1 MLPFG
6 QNIIFTSGEDAM
18 ISANMKKFYINGA
31 WVEPNSAAR
40 MGVENPATEEIV
52 TEVALGNQADID
64 AAIAA
69 ARAAFD
75 AYTVWPVEK
84 RIALVKRI
92 LEVYN
97 SRYEDFA
104 QAMSTEMGAPI
115 EWARGAQAWAGQVHI
130 EATIKAAE
138 EMSWEYSRGTTRI
151 VYEGIGVCALIT
163 PWNWPMNQIACKV
176 APALIAGCTMV
187 LKPSEIAPLSGV
199 LFAEV
204 CHEAGVPAGVFNLV
218 NGTGPEVG
226 ARMSSHPEV
235 DMVSFTGSTRA
246 GTAVAAAAAPTVKRV
261 AQELGG
267 KSANIILPSADL
279 AAAVAAGVNAIMSN
293 TGQSCDAP
301 TRMFVSRAQQAEA
314 LAVAKATAEAIIPG
328 DPRLENTTM
337 GPLIS
342 KTQHEKVQRLIQAGI
357 DEGATLVCGGVGRPA
372 GLNRGWFAKPT
383 IFGDVTNEMTISKEE
398 IFGPVLAILPYDSI
412 DDAVRM
418 ANDTVYGLAAYIA
431 GPVEEARPIAR
442 RLRAGTVNLN
452 YPDWDT
458 SAPFGGYKQS
468 GNGREYADWGIHDF
482 CEVKGIV
489 GYGDA

>member
-1 MLPFG
+1 
-6 QNIIFTSGEDAM
+6 M
-18 ISANMKKFYINGA
+18 ISKNISKFYINGE
-31 WVEPNSAAR
+31 WVEPISKTR
-40 MGVENPATEEIV
+40 MGVENPANEEIV
-52 TEVALGNQADID
+52 AQVALGNAEDADR
-64 AAIAA
+64 AIMA

-75 AYTVWPVEK
+75 AYTVWPVAK

-104 QAMSTEMGAPI
+104 QAMLTEMGAPI
-115 EWARGAQAWAGQVHI
+115 EWARGAQAWAGQVHV

-138 EMSWEYSRGTTRI
+138 EMQWEYSLGTTRI

-204 CHEAGVPAGVFNLV
+204 CHEAGVPPGVFNLV
-218 NGTGPEVG
+218 NGDGPGVG
-226 ARMSSHPEV
+226 TRITSHPEI

-246 GTAVAAAAAPTVKRV
+246 GTLIAAAAAPTVKRV
-261 AQELGG
+261 AQEMGG
-267 KSANIILPSADL
+267 KSANIILPNADL
-279 AAAVAAGVNAIMSN
+279 AAAVEAGVNAVMSN

-301 TRMFVSRAQQAEA
+301 TRMFVQRSRQAEA
-314 LAVAKATAEAIIPG
+314 LAVAKATAEAIVPG
-328 DPRLENTTM
+328 DPTAEGTTM

-342 KTQHEKVQRLIQAGI
+342 KVQYEKVQRLIQVGI
-357 DEGATLVCGGVGRPA
+357 DEGATLVTGGLGRPA
-372 GLNRGWFAKPT
+372 GLNRGWFCKPT
-383 IFGDVTNEMTISKEE
+383 IFGDVENEMTISKEE
-398 IFGPVLAILPYDSI
+398 IFGPVLSILPYDTV

-418 ANDTVYGLAAYIA
+418 ANDSVYGLAAYVA
-431 GPVEEARPIAR
+431 GPVEDARPVAR

-489 GYGDA
+489 GYGEA

>member
-1 MLPFG
+1 
-6 QNIIFTSGEDAM
+6 M
-18 ISANMKKFYINGA
+18 ISANMTKFYINGA
-31 WVEPNSAAR
+31 WVEPISTTR
-40 MGVENPATEEIV
+40 IGVENPATEEIV
-52 TEVALGNQADID
+52 AQVAMGNDADAD
-64 AAIAA
+64 RAIMA

-75 AYTVWPVEK
+75 GWTVTPVAK
-84 RIALVKRI
+84 RIALLKRI
-92 LEVYN
+92 LEIYN
-97 SRYEDFA
+97 DRAEDFA

-115 EWARGAQAWAGQVHI
+115 DWARNAQFWAGQVHI
-130 EATIKAAE
+130 EATIRAAE
-138 EMSWEYSRGTTRI
+138 EMAWEYSRGTTRI

-176 APALIAGCTMV
+176 APALVAGCTMV

-204 CHEAGVPAGVFNLV
+204 CHAAGVPAGVFNLV
-218 NGTGPEVG
+218 NGDGPGVG
-226 ARMSSHPEV
+226 TRITSHPEV

-246 GTAVAAAAAPTVKRV
+246 GTLIAAAAAPTVKRV
-261 AQELGG
+261 AQEMGG

-279 AAAVAAGVNAIMSN
+279 AAAVAAGVNAVMSN

-301 TRMFVSRAQQAEA
+301 TRMFVHRSQQAEA
-314 LAVAKATAEAIIPG
+314 LAIAKTTAEAIVPG
-328 DPRLENTTM
+328 DPLADGTTM

-342 KTQHEKVQRLIQAGI
+342 KVQFDKVQRLIQTGI
-357 DEGATLVCGGVGRPA
+357 DEGATLVTGGLGRPA
-372 GLNRGWFAKPT
+372 GLNRGWFCKPT
-383 IFGDVTNEMTISKEE
+383 IFGDVQNEMTISKEE
-398 IFGPVLAILPYDSI
+398 IFGPVLSVLAYDTV

-418 ANDTVYGLAAYIA
+418 ANDSVYGLAAYVS
-431 GPVEEARPIAR
+431 GPVADAIPVAH

-489 GYGDA
+489 GYGA

>member
-1 MLPFG
+1 
-6 QNIIFTSGEDAM
+6 M
-18 ISANMKKFYINGA
+18 ISDNLGKFYINGQ
-31 WVEPNSAAR
+31 WVVPHSRAT

-52 TEVALGNQADID
+52 AQVALGDQTDID
-64 AAIAA
+64 AAIMA

-75 AYTVWPVEK
+75 AYTVLPVAK

-151 VYEGIGVCALIT
+151 VYEGIGVCGLIT

-187 LKPSEIAPLSGV
+187 LKPSEIAPLSGI

-218 NGTGPEVG
+218 NGTGPDVG

-267 KSANIILPSADL
+267 KSANIILPTANL
-279 AAAVAAGVNAIMSN
+279 AEAVAAGVAGCFGN

-301 TRMFVSRAQQAEA
+301 TRMFVSRGQHAEA
-314 LAVAKATAEAIIPG
+314 LKAAKAAADEVVVG
-328 DPRLENTTM
+328 DPRQTATTM

-342 KTQHEKVQRLIQAGI
+342 KLQYEKVQRLIQAGI
-357 DEGATLVCGGVGRPA
+357 DEGATLVCGGLGRPA
-372 GLNRGWFAKPT
+372 GMNRGWFVQPT

-398 IFGPVLAILPYDSI
+398 IFGPVLSILPYDSV
-412 DDAVRM
+412 DHAVQM

-431 GPVEEARPIAR
+431 GPVKDAIPVAR
-442 RLRAGTVNLN
+442 RMRAGTVNLN

-489 GYGDA
+489 GYGE

>member
-1 MLPFG
+1 
-6 QNIIFTSGEDAM
+6 M
-18 ISANMKKFYINGA
+18 IPANMLKFYINGRWA
-31 WVEPNSAAR
+31 DPISQSR

-52 TEVALGNQADID
+52 CEVALGGDADAD
-64 AAIAA
+64 AAILA
-69 ARAAFD
+69 ARAAFP
-75 AYTVWPVEK
+75 AWTVRPVAE
-84 RIALVKRI
+84 RIAIVKRI

-97 SRYEDFA
+97 ERYEEFA
-104 QAMSTEMGAPI
+104 QVMMTEMGAPI

-130 EATIKAAE
+130 EATIKAGE
-138 EMSWEYSRGTTRI
+138 EMVWEYNRGTTRI

-199 LFAEV
+199 LFAQV
-204 CHEAGVPAGVFNLV
+204 CHDAGVPAGVFNLV

-226 ARMSSHPEV
+226 ARMSVHPEV

-246 GTAVAAAAAPTVKRV
+246 GSAIAAAAAPTVKRV
-261 AQELGG
+261 AQEMGG

-279 AAAVAAGVNAIMSN
+279 AAAVEAGVNAIMSN
-293 TGQSCDAP
+293 AGQSCDAP
-301 TRMFVSRAQQAEA
+301 TRMFVPRARQAEA
-314 LAVAKATAEAIIPG
+314 LAVARTTAEAIVPG
-328 DPRLENTTM
+328 DPLAAGTTM

-342 KTQHEKVQRLIQAGI
+342 KAQFEKVQRLIKAGI
-357 DEGATLVCGGVGRPA
+357 DEGATLVTGGLGRPP
-372 GLNRGWFAKPT
+372 GLNRGWFARPT
-383 IFGDVTNEMTISKEE
+383 IFGDVENEMTISKEE
-398 IFGPVLAILPYDSI
+398 IFGPVLAVLPYDTVE
-412 DDAVRM
+412 DAVRM
-418 ANDTVYGLAAYIA
+418 ANDSVYGLAAYVS
-431 GPVEEARPIAR
+431 GPVADAIPVARQ
-442 RLRAGTVNLN
+442 LRAGTVNLN

-489 GYGDA
+489 GYGV

>member
-1 MLPFG
+1 
-6 QNIIFTSGEDAM
+6 M
-18 ISANMKKFYINGA
+18 IPANMLKFYIDGQ
-31 WVEPNSAAR
+31 WVDPISTAR
-40 MGVENPATEEIV
+40 IGVENPATEEIV
-52 TEVALGNQADID
+52 CEVAMGNEKDADR
-64 AAIAA
+64 AILA

-75 AYTVWPVEK
+75 GWTYTPVK
-84 RIALVKRI
+84 DRIALVKRI

-97 SRYEDFA
+97 ERYEDFA

-115 EWARGAQAWAGQVHI
+115 TWARGAQAWAGQVHI

-138 EMSWEYSRGTTRI
+138 EMVWEYNRGSTRI
-151 VYEGIGVCALIT
+151 VYEGIGVCSLIT

-199 LFAEV
+199 LFAQV
-204 CHEAGVPAGVFNLV
+204 LHDAGVPKGVFNLV
-218 NGTGPEVG
+218 NGAGPDVG

-246 GTAVAAAAAPTVKRV
+246 GTAIAAAAAPTVKRV

-267 KSANIILPSADL
+267 KSPNIILPTANI
-279 AAAVAAGVNAIMSN
+279 AEAVAAGVNAVMSN

-301 TRMFVSRAQQAEA
+301 TRMLVPRAAQAEA
-314 LAVAKATAEAIIPG
+314 LKVAKATAEAIVVG
-328 DPRLENTTM
+328 DPRDEATVL
-337 GPLIS
+337 GPLVS
-342 KTQHEKVQRLIQAGI
+342 KLQFDKVQRLIQAGI
-357 DEGATLVCGGVGRPA
+357 DEGATLVTGGVGRPA
-372 GLNRGWFAKPT
+372 DLNRGWFVRPT
-383 IFGDVTNEMTISKEE
+383 VFGDVINAMTISKEE
-398 IFGPVLAILPYDSI
+398 IFGPVLAIQPYDSI
-412 DDAVRM
+412 EDAITQ
-418 ANDTVYGLAAYIA
+418 ANDTVYGLAAFIA
-431 GPVEEARPIAR
+431 GPVEDAKPVARK
-442 RLRAGTVNLN
+442 LRAGTVNLN

-489 GYGDA
+489 GWGD

>member
-1 MLPFG
+1 
-6 QNIIFTSGEDAM
+6 M
-18 ISANMKKFYINGA
+18 ISVNMTKFYINGA
-31 WVEPNSAAR
+31 WVQPNSAAR

-52 TEVALGNQADID
+52 AEVALGNQADID

-75 AYTVWPVEK
+75 SYTIWPVQK
-84 RIALVKRI
+84 RIDLVKRI

-104 QAMSTEMGAPI
+104 QAISTEMGAPI

-138 EMSWEYSRGTTRI
+138 EMAWEYSRGTTRI
-151 VYEGIGVCALIT
+151 VHEGIGVCALIT

-204 CHEAGVPAGVFNLV
+204 CHEAGVPPGVFNLV

-267 KSANIILPSADL
+267 KSPNIILPNADL

-301 TRMFVSRAQQAEA
+301 TRMFVQRDQQAAA
-314 LAVAKATAEAIIPG
+314 LAVAKETAEALIPG
-328 DPRLENTTM
+328 DPTLETTTM

-342 KTQHEKVQRLIQAGI
+342 KTQYEKVQRLIQAGI
-357 DEGATLVCGGVGRPA
+357 DEGATLVTGGLGRPA

-383 IFGDVTNEMTISKEE
+383 IFGDVRNEMTISKEE
-398 IFGPVLAILPYDSI
+398 IFGPVLAILPYDTV

-431 GPVEEARPIAR
+431 GPVEDAKPVAR

-482 CEVKGIV
+482 CEIKGIV
-489 GYGDA
+489 GYGD

>member
-1 MLPFG
+1 MAISKHLG
-6 QNIIFTSGEDAM
+6 Q
-18 ISANMKKFYINGA
+18 FYINGG
-31 WVEPNSAAR
+31 WVDPLPGGTKA
-40 MGVENPATEEIV
+40 GVENPATEEIV
-52 TEVALGNQADID
+52 GDIALGTEADAD
-64 AAIAA
+64 RAILA

-75 AYTVWPVEK
+75 DWTVVPVEE
-84 RIALVKRI
+84 RIALVKKV

-130 EATIKAAE
+130 ESTIKAAE
-138 EMSWEYSRGTTRI
+138 EMVWEYMRGDTRI
-151 VYEGIGVCALIT
+151 VMEGIGVCALIT

-187 LKPSEIAPLSGV
+187 LKPSEIAPLSGL

-218 NGTGPEVG
+218 NGVGPVVG

-246 GTAVAAAAAPTVKRV
+246 GTAIAAAAAPTVKRV

-267 KSANIILPSADL
+267 KSPNIILPSADIHE
-279 AAAVAAGVNAIMSN
+279 AVKAGVAGCFAN

-301 TRMFVSRAQQAEA
+301 TRMFVPRA
-314 LAVAKATAEAIIPG
+314 ATAAAYAAAKEAADEVVIG
-328 DPRLENTTM
+328 ATTDAATTM

-342 KTQHEKVQRLIQAGI
+342 KLQFDKVQGLIQAGI
-357 DEGATLVCGGVGRPA
+357 DEGATLISGGTGRPQ
-372 GLNRGWFAKPT
+372 GVNRGWYVQPT
-383 IFGDVTNEMTISKEE
+383 IFGDVTNEMTISREE

-418 ANDTVYGLAAYIA
+418 ANDTPYGLAAYIA
-431 GPVEEARPIAR
+431 GPVEEAKPIAR

-458 SAPFGGYKQS
+458 FAPFGGYKQS

-482 CEVKGIV
+482 CEIKGVV
-489 GYGDA
+489 GWGA

>member
-1 MLPFG
+1 MLP
-6 QNIIFTSGEDAM
+6 
-18 ISANMKKFYINGA
+18 ANMLKFYIDGQ
-31 WVEPNSAAR
+31 WVDPISKTR

-52 TEVALGNQADID
+52 CEVAMGNAEDADR
-64 AAIAA
+64 AILA

-75 AYTVWPVEK
+75 GWTVTPVK
-84 RIALVKRI
+84 DRIALVKRI

-97 SRYEDFA
+97 ERYEDFA
-104 QAMSTEMGAPI
+104 QVMSTEMGAPI
-115 EWARGAQAWAGQVHI
+115 TWARGAQAWAGQVHI

-138 EMSWEYSRGTTRI
+138 EMVWEYNRGTTRI

-199 LFAEV
+199 LFAQV
-204 CHEAGVPAGVFNLV
+204 LHDAGVPKGVFNLV
-218 NGTGPEVG
+218 NGNGPDVG

-246 GTAVAAAAAPTVKRV
+246 GTAIAAAAAPTVKRV

-267 KSANIILPSADL
+267 KSPNIILPSANI
-279 AAAVAAGVNAIMSN
+279 AEAVAAGVNAVMSN

-301 TRMFVSRAQQAEA
+301 TRMLVPRAKQAEA
-314 LAVAKATAEAIIPG
+314 LKVAKETTEAIKVG
-328 DPRLENTTM
+328 DPRDEATVM
-337 GPLIS
+337 GPLVS
-342 KTQHEKVQRLIQAGI
+342 KLQFDKVQRLIQAGI
-357 DEGATLVCGGVGRPA
+357 DEGATLVTGGVGRPA
-372 GLNRGWFAKPT
+372 DLNRGWFVRPT
-383 IFGDVTNEMTISKEE
+383 VFGNVVNAMTISKEE
-398 IFGPVLAILPYDSI
+398 IFGPVLAIQPYDSI
-412 DDAVRM
+412 EDAIAQ

-431 GPVEEARPIAR
+431 GPVEEAKPVAR

-489 GYGDA
+489 GWGS

>member
-1 MLPFG
+1 
-6 QNIIFTSGEDAM
+6 M
-18 ISANMKKFYINGA
+18 ISANMTKFYINGA
-31 WVEPNSAAR
+31 WVEPISTKR
-40 MGVENPATEEIV
+40 IGVENPATEEIV
-52 TEVALGNQADID
+52 CEVAIGNEADAD
-64 AAIAA
+64 RAIAA

-75 AYTVWPVEK
+75 AYTVWPVQK
-84 RIALVKRI
+84 RIDLVKRI
-92 LEVYN
+92 LAVYN
-97 SRYEDFA
+97 ARYEDFA
-104 QAMSTEMGAPI
+104 QAMSTEMGAPM

-138 EMSWEYSRGTTRI
+138 EMVWEYSRGTTRI
-151 VYEGIGVCALIT
+151 IHEGIGVCALIT

-204 CHEAGVPAGVFNLV
+204 CHEAGVPPGVFNLV
-218 NGTGPEVG
+218 NGDGPGVG
-226 ARMSSHPEV
+226 ARISAHPDV

-279 AAAVAAGVNAIMSN
+279 AAAVQSGVNAIMSN

-301 TRMFVSRAQQAEA
+301 TRMFVQRSQQAEA
-314 LAVAKATAEAIIPG
+314 LAIAKATAEEIVPG
-328 DPRLENTTM
+328 DPQAEGTTM

-342 KTQHEKVQRLIQAGI
+342 KTQYEKVQRLIQAGM
-357 DEGATLVCGGVGRPA
+357 DEGATLVTGGLGRPA
-372 GLNRGWFAKPT
+372 GLNRGWFVKPT
-383 IFGDVTNEMTISKEE
+383 IFGDVTHEMTISKEE
-398 IFGPVLAILPYDSI
+398 IFGPVLSILPYDSV

-418 ANDTVYGLAAYIA
+418 ANDTVYGLAAYVA
-431 GPVEEARPIAR
+431 GPVEEAIPVAR

-489 GYGDA
+489 GYGA

>member
-1 MLPFG
+1 
-6 QNIIFTSGEDAM
+6 M
-18 ISANMKKFYINGA
+18 ISANMTKFYINGK
-31 WVEPNSAAR
+31 WVEPLSSQR
-40 MGVENPATEEIV
+40 KGVENPANEEIV
-52 TEVALGNQADID
+52 CEVALGNDADAD
-64 AAIAA
+64 RAVMA

-75 AYTVWPVEK
+75 AYAIWPVAK

-104 QAMSTEMGAPI
+104 QAMLTEMGAPI

-138 EMSWEYSRGTTRI
+138 EMQWEYSRGTTRI

-204 CHEAGVPAGVFNLV
+204 CHEAGVPPGVFNLV
-218 NGTGPEVG
+218 NGDGPGVG
-226 ARMSSHPEV
+226 TRITSHPEV

-246 GTAVAAAAAPTVKRV
+246 GTLIAVAAAPTVKRV
-261 AQELGG
+261 AQEMGG
-267 KSANIILPSADL
+267 KSANIILPNADL
-279 AAAVAAGVNAIMSN
+279 AAAVEAGVNAIMSN
-293 TGQSCDAP
+293 AGQSCDAP
-301 TRMFVSRAQQAEA
+301 TRMFVQRSRQAEA
-314 LAVAKATAEAIIPG
+314 LAVAKVTAEAIVPG
-328 DPRLENTTM
+328 DPLAEGTTM

-342 KTQHEKVQRLIQAGI
+342 KVQFDKVQRLIQVGI
-357 DEGATLVCGGVGRPA
+357 DEGATLVTGGMGRPA
-372 GLNRGWFAKPT
+372 GLNRGWFCKPT
-383 IFGDVTNEMTISKEE
+383 IFGDVENEMTISKEE
-398 IFGPVLAILPYDSI
+398 IFGPVLSILPYDTV

-418 ANDTVYGLAAYIA
+418 ANDSVYGLAAYIA
-431 GPVEEARPIAR
+431 GPVEDAKPVARQ
-442 RLRAGTVNLN
+442 LRAGTVNLN

-489 GYGDA
+489 GWGV

>member
-1 MLPFG
+1 MVP
-6 QNIIFTSGEDAM
+6 
-18 ISANMKKFYINGA
+18 ANVLKFYINGG
-31 WVEPNSAAR
+31 WVDPLSKDR

-52 TEVALGNQADID
+52 CEIALGNEADAD
-64 AAIAA
+64 RAILA

-75 AYTVWPVEK
+75 RWTVTPVKE

-97 SRYEDFA
+97 DKYEEFA
-104 QAMSTEMGAPI
+104 QVMSTEMGAPI

-138 EMSWEYSRGTTRI
+138 EMVWEYSRGSTRI
-151 VYEGIGVCALIT
+151 VHEGIGVCALIT

-187 LKPSEIAPLSGV
+187 LKPSEIAPLSGI
-199 LFAEV
+199 LFAQV

-218 NGTGPEVG
+218 NGTGPVVG

-246 GTAVAAAAAPTVKRV
+246 GTAVAAAAAPSVKRV

-279 AAAVAAGVNAIMSN
+279 EAAVKGGVEGCFGN

-301 TRMFVSRAQQAEA
+301 TRMFVHRSQHDQALVHA
-314 LAVAKATAEAIIPG
+314 RAVADAVVTGDTQDTA
-328 DPRLENTTM
+328 TTM
-337 GPLIS
+337 GPLVS
-342 KTQHEKVQRLIQAGI
+342 KMQFDKVQALIQKGI
-357 DEGATLVCGGVGRPA
+357 DEGATLVCGGVGRPV
-372 GLNRGWFAKPT
+372 GVNRGWFVRPT
-383 IFGDVTNEMTISKEE
+383 VFGNVTNRMTIAREE
-398 IFGPVLAILPYDSI
+398 IFGPVLSIIPYDTV
-412 DDAVRM
+412 DEAVRE
-418 ANDTVYGLAAYIA
+418 ANDTPYGLAAYVA
-431 GPVEEARPIAR
+431 GPVEDARPVAR

-489 GYGDA
+489 GYGE